1 MHDDDDDDFEE
12 RDDTG
17 DTDPIVRELRLEI
30 CRLEAQ
36 IDQLSASMRE
46 RAAETVL
53 IRAQIAVLEERLSL
67 LEARQ
72 RRYLLLLRIAW
83 VLMAFSLCLSLYSYL
98 SVN

>member
-1 MHDDDDDDFEE
+1 MNDDDDSDFED
-12 RDDTG
+12 RDDIE

-46 RAAETVL
+46 RAAETVV
-53 IRAQIAVLEERLSL
+53 IRAQIAMLEERLAL

-72 RRYLLLLRIAW
+72 RRYLLLVRIAW
-83 VLMAFSLCLSLYSYL
+83 VLMLFSMCLSLYTYFSQ
-98 SVN
+98 